1 MENISRGNMRILCL
15 NQTNKKKVR
24 GLKKK
29 CQSMIRELK
38 ALTDQFPLQDSTED
52 YWHIHLPV
60 AQSFIDSKNTPR
72 SVRRLCMQT
81 MINRAAFLS
90 QNKPESEAACHVCC
104 LISLP
109 ELWASEITI
118 FYTQSYFQDFFERNS
133 MYEKWTL
140 IKNRDFAKEHKILIP
155 TNFQVKGY
163 KVECFDDDD
172 PSILT
177 YTGEI
182 WYIGEQ

>member
-1 MENISRGNMRILCL
+1 MRILCL
-15 NQTNKKKVR
+15 KQPIKEKIR
-24 GLKKK
+24 GLKNK
-29 CQSMIRELK
+29 CHSMVQELT
-38 ALTDQFPLQDSTED
+38 ALTDQFPIQDSTEN
-52 YWHIHLPV
+52 YWQIHLPV
-60 AQSFIDSKNTPR
+60 AQAFIDSKNTPP
-72 SVRRLCMQT
+72 SVRHLCMQT
-81 MINRAAFLS
+81 MINRANFLA
-90 QNKPESEAACHVCC
+90 QNKPESIETCRVCC

-133 MYEKWTL
+133 PYEKLTP
-140 IKNRDFAKEHKILIP
+140 INGRNIAKEHNLIIP

-163 KVECFDDDD
+163 KQEYFDDDN
-172 PSILT
+172 PTILT